1 MKKEHVLWVLVFGT
15 IWGAAEA
22 IGGGILYRLDV
33 PHSSVVLAVIAFA
46 VLSVARVYLPAAG
59 SSTAIAACAMLYK
72 FLNTPFFACHLLG
85 VLMLGVAYDVFWSVV
100 RIRNRSIS
108 AGLATYLGFAL
119 FAALATYAFRHPYWA
134 GPGLPKVLRHV
145 FVTGSIAAVANAV
158 LVPAWFRLGE
168 ALKAR
173 SFAPLAFRSPLAAG
187 GTAAAMA
194 ALWVLSATVTF

>member
-1 MKKEHVLWVLVFGT
+1 MRKEHVLWVLVFGT

-22 IGGGILYRLDV
+22 VGGGVLYRLQV
-33 PHSSVVLAVIAFA
+33 PHSAAVLAVIAFA

-85 VLMLGVAYDVFWSVV
+85 VLMLGVAYDVFWSGV

-108 AGLATYLGFAL
+108 AALATYLGFAL
-119 FAALATYAFRHPYWA
+119 FAVLATYAFQHPYWA
-134 GPGLPKVLRHV
+134 PFGLSKVLQHI
-145 FVTGSIAAVANAV
+145 FATGSIAAVANAA

-168 ALKAR
+168 ALKGR
-173 SFAPLAFRSPLAAG
+173 SFAPLAFRSPLAAS
-187 GTAAAMA
+187 GTAAVMA